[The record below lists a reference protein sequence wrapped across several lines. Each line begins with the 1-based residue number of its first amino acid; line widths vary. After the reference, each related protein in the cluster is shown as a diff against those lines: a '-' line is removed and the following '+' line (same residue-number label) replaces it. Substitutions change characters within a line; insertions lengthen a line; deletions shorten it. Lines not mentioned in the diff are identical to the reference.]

1 LVDYRDAIA
10 ASQGRVRQPNL
21 SRLNHLTKGTR
32 VSYDEGLACVNPL
45 GPNQLR
51 RGDRYAGGVPRT
63 IFLAKQMEKKSTANE
78 QLALAA

>member
-1 LVDYRDAIA
+1 M
-10 ASQGRVRQPNL
+10 
-21 SRLNHLTKGTR
+21 KGWRT
-32 VSYDEGLACVNPL
+32 SDLE

-63 IFLAKQMEKKSTANE
+63 IFLVKQMEKKSTANE